1 MPRKK
6 TPPQHLIFIFLRHGE
21 SIGNAEKRHQGQ
33 ADFPLTDE
41 GIRQV
46 KQLASTWKAEGL
58 KIDHAFASPLARA
71 KQTADILSQEL
82 DLQISFDEV
91 WKERDNGKLAGLLH
105 EKALEVIPPPPFIH
119 LYEPIADTGES
130 QWELYLRAGSALNNL
145 MSYPPGLYLVVS
157 HGGLLNMLMHAL
169 AGIVPQPNFQGP
181 NFRFSNTG
189 YTTVRYEPENGNWV
203 ILEHNNTSHL
213 SGS

>member
-6 TPPQHLIFIFLRHGE
+6 DQSQHLSLIFLRHGE

-33 ADFPLTDE
+33 ADFPLTDQ
-41 GIRQV
+41 GVRQV
-46 KQLASTWKAEGL
+46 ERLAATWKAEGL

-71 KQTADILSQEL
+71 KQTADILSREL
-82 DLQISFDEV
+82 GFEISYDEA

-130 QWELYLRAGSALNNL
+130 QWELYLRAGSALNSL
-145 MSYPPGLYLVVS
+145 MTNPPGQYLIIS

-181 NFRFSNTG
+181 NFDFSNTG
-189 YTTVRYEPENGNWV
+189 FTKVRYEPENGNWI
-203 ILEHNNTSHL
+203 ILEHNNTDHL